1 MKGDT
6 AAQELARLIE
16 ELGLASPTAR
26 EKARARL
33 KRLTG
38 KDYGA
43 DPGPWREWWEKHARL
58 RCNRCG
64 KPLFDRKVYYR
75 VKTRLTSEPTE
86 LHISE
91 EEMSRDTA
99 AEMEELFKRLEGKPV
114 EELED
119 EVFVLLD
126 YYLCLPCKRAH
137 VAQVRKGP
145 GR

>member
-1 MKGDT
+1 MKGGT
-6 AAQELARLIE
+6 SPGELADLIE
-16 ELGLASPTAR
+16 ELGLPSAAAR
-26 EKARARL
+26 EKARAKL

-38 KDYGA
+38 RDYGA
-43 DPGPWREWWEKHARL
+43 DPGPWREWWEKNARL
-58 RCNRCG
+58 HCNRCG

-75 VKTRLTSEPTE
+75 VKARLTSEPTE

-91 EEMSRDTA
+91 EDLSRDTS

-114 EELED
+114 QELED

-126 YYLCLPCKRAH
+126 YYLCLPCKRAY

-145 GR
+145 AR